1 MNIEGISRLEP
12 TPVGADRMRRENLS
26 RGASTLRTGLAIAWR
41 GKVLLAG
48 FTLIG
53 ICIASAYALMA
64 TPVYQSTATLIL
76 QPSRTIDNKGLD
88 TPPGDLDL
96 IRVDSELSIIKSE
109 RLLSYVFEK
118 LHLAGKTQRAGTPS
132 ATIDKGSTS
141 LLGGFNWFLRL
152 SDSTETDARSQQ
164 SQNSAQRAAYEAFAA
179 RVSATRIGQSF
190 VIAITYSSPDAQESA
205 RNANALASAYLLQS
219 IESKYKLAMAGG
231 EVLQGRL
238 QTLASEVDIATQAVV
253 AGALP
258 ERPTPDADARVIGA
272 PQVPLQ
278 PSSPKKRIAIAF
290 GAVLGLALG
299 IVFITLRAVFDK
311 RVRDAKDLAEETGI
325 PTLGTL
331 PIALTDAA
339 AARHSTPHAAFD
351 ALPPD
356 ERARAIAAIRD
367 LRTTIELTSRANRRT
382 GNLVLAV
389 AGCDDQA
396 SGLQIAAGLSE
407 LINRGGRNATVLF
420 DNDPWQGVVVGT
432 PAPASLADAVIN
444 SKSLTDSVLRTNSEI
459 MTIPIHSPIE
469 DINLYADFQSPAAK
483 RVMDVIGNHG
493 DLIMALPSLSK
504 SAIGLAL
511 ATYADA
517 VIIVAIADKSTKDDV
532 LETYNRFHR
541 AGANVI
547 GTVVGTSDA

>member
-12 TPVGADRMRRENLS
+12 TPVSANTMRRESLS
-26 RGASTLRTGLAIAWR
+26 RGASTLHTGLALAWR
-41 GKVLLAG
+41 GKTILAV

-53 ICIASAYALMA
+53 ICIASAYALLA

-109 RLLSYVFEK
+109 RLLSYVFEE
-118 LHLAGKTQRAGTPS
+118 LHLAEKAQPAATPGTE
-132 ATIDKGSTS
+132 IDNGSRS
-141 LLGGFNWFLRL
+141 LLGIFSWF
-152 SDSTETDARSQQ
+152 SRSSGAAGNEASSAQ
-164 SQNSAQRAAYEAFAA
+164 SQSSAQRAAYEAFAA
-179 RVSATRIGQSF
+179 RVSAARIGQSF

-238 QTLASEVDIATQAVV
+238 QTLAGEVDTATQAV
-253 AGALP
+253 ASGTLP
-258 ERPTPDADARVIGA
+258 EKPTPDADARVIGA
-272 PQVPLQ
+272 PQIPLQ

-311 RVRDAKDLAEETGI
+311 RVRDAKALAEETGI

-331 PIALTDAA
+331 PIALTDAGI
-339 AARHSTPHAAFD
+339 ARHSTPHAAFNT
-351 ALPPD
+351 LQPD
-356 ERARAIAAIRD
+356 ERARSIAAIRD
-367 LRTTIELTSRANRRT
+367 LRTTIELTSRSTRRT
-382 GNLVLAV
+382 GNLILAV

-420 DNDPWQGVVVGT
+420 DNDPWQGVVVGS
-432 PAPASLADAVIN
+432 PAPPSLADAVIN
-444 SKSLTDSVLRTNSEI
+444 SKSLTDSVLRSNTEI

-483 RVMDVIGNHG
+483 RVMDVIANHG

-532 LETYNRFHR
+532 LETYHRFHR

-547 GTVVGTSDA
+547 GTVVGTPDA